1 LAFGFKRKVTRENQR
16 VIVQIRK
23 PERILETFEE

>member
-1 LAFGFKRKVTRENQR
+1 VFGLEREVTRENQS